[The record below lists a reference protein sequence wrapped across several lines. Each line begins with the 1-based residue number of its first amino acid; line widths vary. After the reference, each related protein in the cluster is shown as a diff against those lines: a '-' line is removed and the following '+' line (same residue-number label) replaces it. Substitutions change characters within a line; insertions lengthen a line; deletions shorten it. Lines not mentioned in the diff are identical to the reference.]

1 MEGPRRRR
9 RPRALPRI
17 HEEPIGRK
25 AVTVGTKST
34 KTRRPPIFY
43 GWWVVLACAVIIYY
57 GGGVFFYGFGVFFNP
72 IREEFGWSAATAAL
86 AFSLYRLE
94 AGIGAPIVGF
104 LVDRFGP
111 RALILF
117 GSVVVGL
124 GFILLSRINS
134 LPTFYAAFLFLS
146 FGFSFSMGPVGSVAV
161 INWFVRKRGKALG
174 VLMVGAGLT
183 GTLAPV
189 LAWLI
194 HTYQWRT
201 TLVIVGVGTWLVC
214 LPVAILVRHRPEK
227 YGMLPDGDPAPTDS
241 AQTGQDK
248 SNSAEIEGV
257 HWSQALKSLRGF
269 WFLAIAGT
277 LSGAA
282 ISSTILLLV
291 PHLESV
297 GVPREQAALAI
308 TFLTLISLVGRLGLG
323 WLADYVD
330 KRYLLAFAFIIQ
342 AVGLVILAFVT
353 EFWMVFPF
361 LIFFGPGY
369 GGGIPVRSVLLA
381 EYFGRR
387 YFGTIQGLQQTVMAI
402 GGIVGPVVTAW
413 IFDIDGS
420 YQRAW
425 LLLAAVTLAA
435 TVLILFTRHPREAET
450 WASGGSEKAQ
460 APESPA
466 KGS

>member
-1 MEGPRRRR
+1 LRLPIKLKGPR
-9 RPRALPRI
+9 
-17 HEEPIGRK
+17 
-25 AVTVGTKST
+25 
-34 KTRRPPIFY
+34 IFY
-43 GWWVVLACAVIIYY
+43 GWWIVAACAGVIYY

-72 IREEFGWSAATAAL
+72 IREEFGWTAATAAL

-94 AGIGAPIVGF
+94 AGIGAPFVGF

-111 RALILF
+111 RALMLF

-134 LPTFYAAFLFLS
+134 VLTFYATFLVLS

-161 INWFVRKRGKALG
+161 INWFARKRGKALG

-201 TLVIVGVGTWLVC
+201 TLVMVGVGAWIVC
-214 LPVAILVRHRPEK
+214 LPLSMLVRHRPEK
-227 YGMLPDGDPAPTDS
+227 YGMLPDGDPAPTETT
-241 AQTGQDK
+241 QPDK
-248 SNSAEIEGV
+248 ENGAFEEIEGV
-257 HWSQALKSLRGF
+257 HWLQAVTSFRAF

-282 ISSTILLLV
+282 ISSAILLLV

-308 TFLTLISLVGRLGLG
+308 TFLTLISLVGRLGLA

-330 KRYLLAFAFIIQ
+330 KRYLLAFAFVIQ
-342 AVGLVILAFVT
+342 AVGLVILAYVT
-353 EFWMVFPF
+353 EFWMIFPF

-369 GGGIPVRSVLLA
+369 GGGIPLRPILLA

-387 YFGTIQGLQQTVMAI
+387 YFGTIQGLQQTVMTV
-402 GGIVGPVVTAW
+402 GGIAGPFVAAW
-413 IFDIDGS
+413 IFDVDGS
-420 YQRAW
+420 YQKAW
-425 LLLAAVTLAA
+425 LLFAAVTLVAA
-435 TVLILFTRHPREAET
+435 VLILFAPKPQV
-450 WASGGSEKAQ
+450 KAN
-460 APESPA
+460 AVRPNVV
-466 KGS
+466 GM